1 MRCLYAKQASQERGE
16 SQKEKKKKE
25 ERVMTSRKSKIAIEK
40 ETERPTSEMVWSR
53 EHPSMYDVLAR
64 FRELRAPKY
73 ELRDEGCI
81 SQ

>member
-40 ETERPTSEMVWSR
+40 ETERPTSEMV
-53 EHPSMYDVLAR
+53 
-64 FRELRAPKY
+64 
-73 ELRDEGCI
+73 
-81 SQ
+81 